1 MKAIFLDRDG
11 VINRHPGDF
20 KYVASW
26 KKFRFLKGVKP
37 GLGELSQAGYLL
49 FIISNQAGVSQG
61 IYSQDTLDEIT
72 AKMLGQLQKAGALFQ
87 AVYYCIHKKE
97 ENCGCRKPKP
107 GLIKKA
113 IKEAKEFGIKIS
125 PQKSYFIGDTQ
136 RDIQAGK
143 SAGLRT
149 ILVFSGKE
157 KPGNQKLWK
166 IKPDFYAKDILT
178 AVKIILKTK

>member
-11 VINRHPGDF
+11 VINQHPGDL
-20 KYVASW
+20 KYVDSW
-26 KKFRFLKGVKP
+26 KKFKFLKGVKSA
-37 GLGELSQAGYLL
+37 LKELSQNGYLL
-49 FIISNQAGVSQG
+49 FIASNQAGVSKG
-61 IYSQDTLDEIT
+61 VYSQDTLDKIT
-72 AKMLGQLQKAGALFQ
+72 VKMLGELQKTGALFQ

-113 IKEAKEFGIKIS
+113 IEEAREFGIQIEAK
-125 PQKSYFIGDTQ
+125 KSYFIGDTQ

-143 SAGLRT
+143 NAGLKT

-157 KPGNQKLWK
+157 KAGGQKNWK
-166 IKPDFYAKDILT
+166 IKPDIY
-178 AVKIILKTK
+178 VKNLSAATKLILKIK